1 MRNELKKIAE
11 NIEQTSRIGYLFS
24 KGNVVNALTEQLT
37 KVEENIT
44 ALEAEKENV
53 ENNLAQQ
60 TETLASVKRNLKR
73 KEDEIEELG
82 EEIDDLQADLSK
94 KKNALREVEEN
105 LVDLSTEHN
114 DLTQK
119 HKTLLENVKKERLQ
133 NYVKT

>member
-82 EEIDDLQADLSK
+82 
-94 KKNALREVEEN
+94 
-105 LVDLSTEHN
+105 
-114 DLTQK
+114 
-119 HKTLLENVKKERLQ
+119 
-133 NYVKT
+133 

>member
-24 KGNVVNALTEQLT
+24 KANVVNALTEQLT
-37 KVEENIT
+37 KVEKNIT
-44 ALEAEKENV
+44 ALEAEKENA

-94 KKNALREVEEN
+94 KKNDATRSRRKLRG
-105 LVDLSTEHN
+105 SI
-114 DLTQK
+114 
-119 HKTLLENVKKERLQ
+119 
-133 NYVKT
+133 